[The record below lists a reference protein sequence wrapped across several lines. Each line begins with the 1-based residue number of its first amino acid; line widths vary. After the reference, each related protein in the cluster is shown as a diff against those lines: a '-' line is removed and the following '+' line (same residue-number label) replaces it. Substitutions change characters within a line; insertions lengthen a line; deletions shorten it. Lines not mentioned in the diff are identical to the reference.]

1 MEDVTYHQAG
11 DGYSTDDLVELVGS
25 VGLVPGVSYCRLVI
39 GLLQQSFF
47 SYLLGSPFSPFSASM
62 SNSLP
67 HSFFHPASSSVSN
80 PSIDI
85 ISIFTALIKTRLLVN
100 LISFSSYSHWCRS
113 TRLDERVC
121 FHSNFLLYICAV
133 RRLPDASLLETL
145 AKVHCRSELHTIN
158 KYS

>member
-25 VGLVPGVSYCRLVI
+25 VGLVPGVSYCHLVI

-62 SNSLP
+62 SNSFP
-67 HSFFHPASSSVSN
+67 HPFFHPGSSSVLD

-85 ISIFTALIKTRLLVN
+85 ISTFTALIKARRLVN
-100 LISFSSYSHWCRS
+100 LISFCFYSIGVDPHIQISS
-113 TRLDERVC
+113 
-121 FHSNFLLYICAV
+121 
-133 RRLPDASLLETL
+133 TL
-145 AKVHCRSELHTIN
+145 F
-158 KYS
+158 